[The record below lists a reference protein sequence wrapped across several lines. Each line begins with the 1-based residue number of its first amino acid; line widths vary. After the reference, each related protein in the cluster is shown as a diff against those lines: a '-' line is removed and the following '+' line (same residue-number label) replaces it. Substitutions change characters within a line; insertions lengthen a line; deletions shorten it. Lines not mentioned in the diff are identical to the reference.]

1 MAWSI
6 ARAVAASSPSEDG
19 RRSMGPGPG
28 TQLRCGAIHL
38 DLASRTLR
46 RGDERLQLTPKEC
59 RLLEVF
65 LRHQG
70 QVLTRQFLMK
80 EVWQT
85 DYIADTRTLEVHVH
99 WLRRKLSQCRA
110 GAACI
115 HTVRGVGYVLRPTP
129 GDADA

>member
-1 MAWSI
+1 MA
-6 ARAVAASSPSEDG
+6 A
-19 RRSMGPGPG
+19 GPLNP
-28 TQLRCGAIHL
+28 LRCGAIVL
-38 DLASRTLR
+38 DLSSRALC
-46 RGDERLQLTPKEC
+46 RGDERLPLTPKEC

-85 DYIADTRTLEVHVH
+85 DFIADTRTLEVHVH
-99 WLRRKLSQCRA
+99 WLRRKLAQCRA

-129 GDADA
+129 EDGDA